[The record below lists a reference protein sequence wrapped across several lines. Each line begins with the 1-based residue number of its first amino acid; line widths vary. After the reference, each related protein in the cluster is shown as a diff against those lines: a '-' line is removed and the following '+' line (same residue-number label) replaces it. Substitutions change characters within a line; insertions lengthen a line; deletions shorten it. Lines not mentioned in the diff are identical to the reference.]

1 MGNGRRDVTSRE
13 SEDSVTSESEGSV
26 TRCVLSLRSGDA
38 AAATLLWERYF
49 ALLVRVAKQ
58 RLART
63 GSTGAE
69 ADEEDAAL
77 SAFVSFCGAAAEG
90 QFPDLS
96 DREELWR
103 LLVVITARKV
113 GDQVDRRRALKRG
126 GHLLRVEGALANG
139 LTPGLTAALARE
151 PNPDVAAMVAEETR
165 LLLERL
171 GNSQLQAI
179 ALWRME
185 GYTIDEIAVRLGCTR
200 RTVARKLELIREA
213 WKGELE

>member
-1 MGNGRRDVTSRE
+1 MGNGRRDVTLRE
-13 SEDSVTSESEGSV
+13 SEGPVASESEGSV
-26 TRCVLSLRSGDA
+26 TRCVSGLRSGDA

-49 ALLVRVAKQ
+49 ALLVQVAKK
-58 RLART
+58 RLVRAGRT
-63 GSTGAE
+63 SAD

-77 SAFVSFCGAAAEG
+77 SAFLSFCTAAG
-90 QFPDLS
+90 QGRFPDLS

-103 LLVVITARKV
+103 LLVVITTRKV
-113 GDQVDRRRALKRG
+113 GDQVDCRRALKRG
-126 GHLLRVEGALANG
+126 GHLTRVEGDEANG
-139 LTPGLTAALARE
+139 LMAGLSAALARE

-171 GNSQLQAI
+171 GNEQLQTI

-185 GYTIDEIAVRLGCTR
+185 GYTTDEIATRLGCTR

>member
-1 MGNGRRDVTSRE
+1 MASA
-13 SEDSVTSESEGSV
+13 SEGSV
-26 TRCVLSLRSGDA
+26 TRCVRDIGSGDA

-49 ALLVRVAKQ
+49 TLLVQVAKK
-58 RLART
+58 RLARS
-63 GSTGAE
+63 GSTGAD

-77 SAFVSFCGAAAEG
+77 SAFVSFCTAAGEG
-90 QFPDLS
+90 RFPGLL

-113 GDQVDRRRALKRG
+113 GEQVDRRRALKRG
-126 GHLLRVEGALANG
+126 GHLHRVEGSEANG
-139 LTPGLTAALARE
+139 LTSGLAAALARE
-151 PNPDVAAMVAEETR
+151 ANPEVAAMVAEETC

-185 GYTIDEIAVRLGCTR
+185 GYTADEIAQRLGCTR
-200 RTVARKLELIREA
+200 RTVARKLELIRDA

>member
-1 MGNGRRDVTSRE
+1 VRDI
-13 SEDSVTSESEGSV
+13 G
-26 TRCVLSLRSGDA
+26 SGDA

-49 ALLVRVAKQ
+49 ALLVGVAKK
-58 RLART
+58 RLARS
-63 GSTGAE
+63 GSTGAD

-77 SAFVSFCGAAAEG
+77 SAFVSFCTGAGEG
-90 QFPDLS
+90 RFPDLP

-113 GDQVDRRRALKRG
+113 GDQVGRRRALKRG
-126 GHLLRVEGALANG
+126 GHLHRVDCAEANG
-139 LTPGLTAALARE
+139 LTSGFTSAIARE
-151 PNPDVAAMVAEETR
+151 ANPEVAAIVAEETH

-171 GNSQLQAI
+171 GNCQLQAI

-185 GYTIDEIAVRLGCTR
+185 GYTADEIARRLGCTR
-200 RTVARKLELIREA
+200 RTVARKLELIRDA

>member
-1 MGNGRRDVTSRE
+1 VRDLGSGN
-13 SEDSVTSESEGSV
+13 
-26 TRCVLSLRSGDA
+26 A

-49 ALLVRVAKQ
+49 ALLVQVAKK
-58 RLART
+58 RLA
-63 GSTGAE
+63 GAGGTSAD

-77 SAFVSFCGAAAEG
+77 SAFVSFCTAAG
-90 QFPDLS
+90 KGRFPDLS

-113 GDQVDRRRALKRG
+113 GDQVDCSRALKRG
-126 GHLLRVEGALANG
+126 GHFRRVEGAEANG
-139 LTPGLTAALARE
+139 MTSGLTAALARE
-151 PNPDVAAMVAEETR
+151 ANPAVAAMVAEETH

-185 GYTIDEIAVRLGCTR
+185 GYTADEIAKRLGCTR
-200 RTVARKLELIREA
+200 RTVARKLELIRDA

>member
-1 MGNGRRDVTSRE
+1 MA
-13 SEDSVTSESEGSV
+13 SESEGSV
-26 TRCVLSLRSGDA
+26 TRCVRDIGSGDA

-49 ALLVRVAKQ
+49 ALLVQVAKK
-58 RLART
+58 RLARS
-63 GSTGAE
+63 GSTGAD

-77 SAFVSFCGAAAEG
+77 SAFVSFCTAAG
-90 QFPDLS
+90 KGRFPDLP

-113 GDQVDRRRALKRG
+113 GEQVDRRRALKRG
-126 GHLLRVEGALANG
+126 GHLHRVEGALANG
-139 LTPGLTAALARE
+139 LTSGLTAAVARE
-151 PNPDVAAMVAEETR
+151 ANPEVAAMVAEETR

-185 GYTIDEIAVRLGCTR
+185 GYTADEIAKRLGCTR
-200 RTVARKLELIREA
+200 RTVARKLELIRDA

>member
-1 MGNGRRDVTSRE
+1 VA
-13 SEDSVTSESEGSV
+13 SESEGSV
-26 TRCVLSLRSGDA
+26 TRCVRDLGSGNA

-49 ALLVRVAKQ
+49 ALLVQVAKK
-58 RLART
+58 RLVRAGGT
-63 GSTGAE
+63 SAD

-77 SAFVSFCGAAAEG
+77 SAFLSFCTAAG
-90 QFPDLS
+90 QGRFPDLS

-113 GDQVDRRRALKRG
+113 GDQVDCRRALKRG
-126 GHLLRVEGALANG
+126 GHLIRVEDAPLNG
-139 LTPGLTAALARE
+139 LTAGLSAALARE

-171 GNSQLQAI
+171 DNEQLQAI

-185 GYTIDEIAVRLGCTR
+185 GYTTDEIATRLGCTR

>member
-13 SEDSVTSESEGSV
+13 SEDPVPSESEGSI
-26 TRCVLSLRSGDA
+26 TRCVRDLGSGNA

-49 ALLVRVAKQ
+49 ALLVQVAKK

-63 GSTGAE
+63 GGMSADS
-69 ADEEDAAL
+69 DEEDAAL
-77 SAFVSFCGAAAEG
+77 SAFMSFCTAAGEG
-90 QFPDLS
+90 RFPDLS

-103 LLVVITARKV
+103 LLVVIAARKV

-126 GHLLRVEGALANG
+126 GHLLRVEGLEANG
-139 LTPGLTAALARE
+139 LMSGLTAALARE
-151 PNPDVAAMVAEETR
+151 PNPDVATMVAEETR

-185 GYTIDEIAVRLGCTR
+185 GYTTDEIAVRLGCTR
-200 RTVARKLELIREA
+200 RTVARKLELIRDA

>member
-1 MGNGRRDVTSRE
+1 MASK
-13 SEDSVTSESEGSV
+13 SEGSV
-26 TRCVLSLRSGDA
+26 TRCVRDIGSGDA

-49 ALLVRVAKQ
+49 ALLVQVAKK
-58 RLART
+58 RLARS
-63 GSTGAE
+63 GSTGAD

-77 SAFVSFCGAAAEG
+77 SAFVSFCTAAG
-90 QFPDLS
+90 KGRFPDLP

-113 GDQVDRRRALKRG
+113 GEQVDRRRALKRG
-126 GHLLRVEGALANG
+126 GHLHRVEGALANG
-139 LTPGLTAALARE
+139 LTAGLSAALARE
-151 PNPDVAAMVAEETR
+151 PNPAVAAMVAEETH

-185 GYTIDEIAVRLGCTR
+185 GYTADEIAKRLACTR
-200 RTVARKLELIREA
+200 RTVARKLELIRDA